1 LRKKEEQEDKM
12 KKRIAAIATASLVV
26 VVVAVVGIF
35 SSTSIAITIQ
45 SAEAVIDPTSD
56 LREPKA
62 PMAVSEDGNK
72 VYIV

>member
-1 LRKKEEQEDKM
+1 M
-12 KKRIAAIATASLVV
+12 KKRIAAIATASLV

>member
-1 LRKKEEQEDKM
+1 LRKKEEKEDKM
-12 KKRIAAIATASLVV
+12 KKRIAAIATASLV

>member
-1 LRKKEEQEDKM
+1 M
-12 KKRIAAIATASLVV
+12 KKRIAAIATASL

>member
-1 LRKKEEQEDKM
+1 MTQ
-12 KKRIAAIATASLVV
+12 AAIATASL

-56 LREPKA
+56 L
-62 PMAVSEDGNK
+62 
-72 VYIV
+72 